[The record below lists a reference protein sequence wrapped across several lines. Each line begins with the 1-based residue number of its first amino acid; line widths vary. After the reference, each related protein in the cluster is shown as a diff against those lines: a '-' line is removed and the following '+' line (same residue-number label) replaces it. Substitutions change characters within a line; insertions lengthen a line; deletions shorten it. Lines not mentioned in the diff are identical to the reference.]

1 MKKASQLTKS
11 LMNAKFKL
19 LIIVLVIAITG
30 CMKQSNEKILNATDT
45 LLIEKPHI
53 ALRLLDSIG
62 LDNNFSHDQKM
73 HFVWNKAKSLN
84 ALGESLAEESLL
96 PEAIDYFR
104 KNEDTTKIFDSYLL
118 MASYLNWTN
127 QIEEALASLDS
138 GYHKAE
144 LRRDTIN
151 MINFLSAKA
160 EIFNSIRDYKS
171 TVVTIKEMLKFADKN
186 DSTLYSHLLYS
197 AGLFLSLSK
206 DQSYDEYYKKSIDMV
221 LALDDTATAC
231 EYMRNYSGSLSGD
244 QKYIESNNILHK
256 IKKLDHEFG
265 NLSAIQMNMAEN
277 YLNLNKLDSARI
289 CLNNAVESE
298 KRLQEKGYED
308 FARKG
313 SLEML
318 KYVIDNRAEKMVS
331 VAPFSRYLDS
341 ITNDILVQNKLHIKQ
356 IEDKQ
361 QLQTINYRLHMERNR
376 LWWYLFSLTL
386 AVILLGFG
394 IYIYVRNRYVRL
406 GEAEE
411 RRDTLIR
418 LIEESAEASKEEAS
432 QISNNAFFKQILM
445 KQLGIIK
452 LMAST
457 PTSQNQAMLKRIAAI
472 SEGKISGEELL
483 SWAEIYPIIDSL
495 YNNFYTYL
503 KEKFGPVLTT
513 KEINICC
520 LLCANF
526 STKEIGILTQ
536 QSDATIYVRKT
547 SIRKKIN
554 ANERQDI
561 IVYLNE
567 LR

>member
-1 MKKASQLTKS
+1 
-11 LMNAKFKL
+11 
-19 LIIVLVIAITG
+19 
-30 CMKQSNEKILNATDT
+30 MKQSNEKILNATDT

-62 LDNNFSHDQKM
+62 LDNNFSHDDKM
-73 HFVWNKAKSLN
+73 HFVWNKTKSLE

-96 PEAIDYFR
+96 PQAVDYFR

-127 QIEEALASLDS
+127 QSDEALATLDS
-138 GYHKAE
+138 GYRKAE
-144 LRRDTIN
+144 LWEDTTK

-160 EIFNSIRDYKS
+160 EYFNNKKDYKN
-171 TVVTIKEMLKFADKN
+171 TVFTIKGLLKFSDKN
-186 DSTLYSHLLYS
+186 NTTQYSHLLFS
-197 AGLFLSLSK
+197 LGLFMSLSGEH
-206 DQSYDEYYKKSIDMV
+206 SYDEYYKKSITMT
-221 LALDDTATAC
+221 LELGDTTTAC
-231 EYMRNYSGSLSGD
+231 EYMRNYSASLSGD
-244 QKYIESNNILHK
+244 HKYIESNNLLYQ

-265 NLSAIQMNMAEN
+265 NLSAIQMSMAEN
-277 YLNLNKLDSARI
+277 YLNLNRLDSARI
-289 CLNNAVESE
+289 CFNNATESE
-298 KRLQEKGYED
+298 KRLQEKGYTD
-308 FARKG
+308 FSRKG

-318 KYVIDNRAEKMVS
+318 KYIIDNKAGKMVS

-341 ITNDILVQNKLHIKQ
+341 ITNDILLRNKLYIKQ
-356 IEDKQ
+356 FEDKQ
-361 QLQTINYRLHMERNR
+361 QLETINYRLHMERNR
-376 LWWYLFSLTL
+376 LWWYLVSLIF
-386 AVILLGFG
+386 VIILLSFG
-394 IYIYVRNRYVRL
+394 IYIYIRNRYVRL

-418 LIEESAEASKEEAS
+418 LIEESTEASKEEAS
-432 QISNNAFFKQILM
+432 QVSNNAFFKQILM

-472 SEGKISGEELL
+472 SEGKISGDELL

-495 YNNFYTYL
+495 YDNFYTFL
-503 KEKFGPVLTT
+503 IEKFGAVLTT

-554 ANERQDI
+554 ANEREDI
-561 IVYLNE
+561 IDYLNE
-567 LR
+567 LRQF